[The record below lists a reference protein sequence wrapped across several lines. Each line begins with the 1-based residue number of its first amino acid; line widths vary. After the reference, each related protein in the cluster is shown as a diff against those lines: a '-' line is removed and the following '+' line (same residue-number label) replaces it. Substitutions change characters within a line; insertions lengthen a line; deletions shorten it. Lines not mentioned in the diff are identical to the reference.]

1 MKKYTVYRAPGQP
14 DRDMGKHEL
23 VGVEYGE
30 DIYAATDA
38 LIRVVTTD
46 IAENPAY
53 TKGIDVC
60 AYPPEPMQSFHR
72 TKRYQY
78 YMTGSVA
85 MPGADHNT
93 LIEYGIIEADEE

>member
-1 MKKYTVYRAPGQP
+1 MKKYMVYRAPGEA
-14 DRDMGKHEL
+14 DRDLGKHEL

-30 DIYAATDA
+30 DIYAVTDA

-46 IAENPAY
+46 IGENPEYA
-53 TKGIDVC
+53 KGIDVC
-60 AYPPEPMQSFHR
+60 AYAPEPMQSFRR

-85 MPGADHNT
+85 LPGTDKNT
-93 LIEYGIIEADEE
+93 LVEYGVIEAEES